1 MTLNGHF
8 LYEYMNRSS
17 DSLSSHV
24 SIMPPHTHT
33 HTAHTTS
40 HKTTHTH
47 THTHSQAVELENT
60 IPRNVTKYVILITTI
75 GHQDTEETL
84 VLGTEQ
90 EGSM

>member
-1 MTLNGHF
+1 MWSFFPEYLNH
-8 LYEYMNRSS
+8 LLILIYHI
-17 DSLSSHV
+17 SSH
-24 SIMPPHTHT
+24 IHHTC
-33 HTAHTTS
+33 
-40 HKTTHTH
+40 TTHTH
-47 THTHSQAVELENT
+47 THTHTHTQAVELENT